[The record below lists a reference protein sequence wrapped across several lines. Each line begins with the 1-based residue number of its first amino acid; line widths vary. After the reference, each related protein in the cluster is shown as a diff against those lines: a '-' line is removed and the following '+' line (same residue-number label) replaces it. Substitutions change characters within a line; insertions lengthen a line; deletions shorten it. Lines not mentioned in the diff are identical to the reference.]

1 MINKNNVAIVHAKDF
16 EYYPNNTNFH
26 PSARYPEYLF
36 KELSNKKNH
45 VYESV
50 RKLFFVMGLDKKN
63 YGTIKWNPLKELI
76 KPGDK
81 VVLKPNMVLHFNASG
96 EDFNAVVT
104 HGSVLR
110 AVADYVLIALKDR
123 GELVICDA
131 PQMNCDFNKLI
142 ELNGFKFILDF
153 YKKYYEDKNIKISL
167 LDLRKEMTIY
177 KHGLVWKRKPLK
189 GDPLGYKIIDL
200 GKNSEVVGVN
210 PTKLYGADYDRSKTI
225 NAHSSGHHKYCISD
239 TVLDSDV
246 FISIP
251 KMKVHRKAGVT
262 LNLKNVV
269 GICGDKNYLVHYRV
283 GSPEYGGDEFSEVS
297 ILTKLDRTIKDLLLS
312 RYWSIGRYPF
322 SLWVHIIRIRGILQK
337 IFINKEIYIAGDWS
351 GNDTVWRMALD
362 LNKIILYADKN
373 GNMKNNQQRKYFS
386 VIDGF
391 IGGEKEGPLGPSPVK
406 SGIVIGGFNSVLV
419 DVVATRM
426 MGLDINKI
434 PLMKYCWNPR
444 SYKLTTFKKE
454 DIKIRSNEISWINI
468 LYNESTV
475 PFRFYPSQGW
485 KGHIEL

>member
-1 MINKNNVAIVHAKDF
+1 MINKNNIAIVYAKDF
-16 EYYPNNTNFH
+16 EYYPDNTNFH
-26 PSARYPEYLF
+26 PSVRYPEYPF
-36 KELSNKKNH
+36 KELSNKENY

-50 RKLFFVMGLDKKN
+50 RKLLFIMELDKKN

-81 VVLKPNMVLHFNASG
+81 VVLKPNMVLHFNVSG
-96 EDFNAVVT
+96 ENFDAVVT

-123 GELVICDA
+123 GDLVICDA
-131 PQMNCDFNKLI
+131 PQMNCDFDKLI
-142 ELNGFKFILDF
+142 ELNGFKSILDF
-153 YKKYYEDKNIKISL
+153 YQEKYKNKNIKISL
-167 LDLRKEMTIY
+167 IDLRKEMTIY
-177 KHGLVWKRKPLK
+177 RHGLVWKRKPLK

-200 GKNSEVVGVN
+200 GNNSEVIGIN
-210 PTKLYGADYDRSKTI
+210 PSKLYGADYNRRETI
-225 NAHSSGHHKYCISD
+225 NAHSDGHHKYYISN
-239 TVLDSDV
+239 TVLNSDV

-269 GICGDKNYLVHYRV
+269 GICGNKNYLVHYRV
-283 GSPEYGGDEFSEVS
+283 GSPKCGGDEFSKVS
-297 ILTKLDRTIKDLLLS
+297 ILTELDRKIKDFLLS
-312 RYWSIGRYPF
+312 RYWSIGKYPF
-322 SLWVHIIRIRGILQK
+322 CLWRRIRRILQNY
-337 IFINKEIYIAGDWS
+337 FINKEIYIAGDWS

-362 LNKIILYADKN
+362 LNKIILYADKK
-373 GNMKNNQQRKYFS
+373 GIMKNNQQRKYFS
-386 VIDGF
+386 VVDGF

-406 SGIVIGGFNSVLV
+406 SGIVIGGFNSALV

-444 SYKLTTFKKE
+444 GYKLTTFKKE

-468 LYNESTV
+468 LHNKSTV
-475 PFRFYPSQGW
+475 PFRFCPSQGW
-485 KGHIEL
+485 KGNIEL